1 MKLSLVEELQ
11 KMFMTMINW
20 GHLMERAV
28 TAQNMS
34 ELASQVEKDR
44 NKCSEVGPSSTSL

>member
-11 KMFMTMINW
+11 KMFTTMINW